1 MLLGLDVALWKMLLL
16 LVLVPVV
23 SVVLLNLVFRRRGG
37 IGVGWGGVIFV
48 LMAAVMAVLVI
59 LDKVRL

>member
-1 MLLGLDVALWKMLLL
+1 MLLGLDLALWKMLLL

-23 SVVLLNLVFRRRGG
+23 SVVLLNLVFRKRGG

-48 LMAAVMAVLVI
+48 LMAAVVTVLVI

>member
-23 SVVLLNLVFRRRGG
+23 SVVLLNLVFRKRGG

-48 LMAAVMAVLVI
+48 LMAAVVTVLVI